1 MKPHVMA
8 GTSPRGEVDT
18 VFGASAETT
27 RAAETGRSASADSA
41 DSAEQVGEQVGEQ
54 LTPVETY
61 LLEALERLDAAES
74 RALQLEAAL
83 AHSRDIGAAIGVLM
97 ALRRVTREQA
107 FDELRR
113 ASMARNVKLHVLA
126 LQVVE
131 TGLVDGS

>member
-1 MKPHVMA
+1 MEPHVVA
-8 GTSPRGEVDT
+8 GTSPTDGIDT
-18 VFGASAETT
+18 AF
-27 RAAETGRSASADSA
+27 RAADDAD
-41 DSAEQVGEQVGEQ
+41 EH

-83 AHSRDIGAAIGVLM
+83 DHSRDIGAAIGILM

-126 LQVVE
+126 LEVVE
-131 TGLVDGS
+131 TGLIGGA

>member
-1 MKPHVMA
+1 MEPHVVS
-8 GTSPRGEVDT
+8 GTSPRDGVDT
-18 VFGASAETT
+18 VFGASAD
-27 RAAETGRSASADSA
+27 AD
-41 DSAEQVGEQVGEQ
+41 EQ

-83 AHSRDIGAAIGVLM
+83 DHSRDIGAAIGIVM
-97 ALRRVTREQA
+97 ALRRMTREQA

-126 LQVVE
+126 LEVVE
-131 TGLVDGS
+131 TGLVDRS

>member
-1 MKPHVMA
+1 MEPHVVA
-8 GTSPRGEVDT
+8 GTSPRDGVDT
-18 VFGASAETT
+18 VFGAS
-27 RAAETGRSASADSA
+27 GDAD
-41 DSAEQVGEQVGEQ
+41 EQ

-83 AHSRDIGAAIGVLM
+83 AHSRDIGAAIGILM

-107 FDELRR
+107 FDELRQ

-126 LQVVE
+126 LEVVE
-131 TGLVDGS
+131 TGLLGRS

>member
-1 MKPHVMA
+1 MHD
-8 GTSPRGEVDT
+8 S
-18 VFGASAETT
+18 SAEREVEVLVVGAGQAGLSVGYHLR
-27 RAAETGRSASADSA
+27 RAGLAAHTDYVLLDAD
-41 DSAEQVGEQVGEQ
+41 EQ
-54 LTPVETY
+54 LTAVETY

-83 AHSRDIGAAIGVLM
+83 AHSRDIGAAIGILM

-126 LQVVE
+126 LEVVE
-131 TGLVDGS
+131 TGRIDQS

>member
-1 MKPHVMA
+1 MEPHVVA
-8 GTSPRGEVDT
+8 GTSPRDGVDT
-18 VFGASAETT
+18 VFGA
-27 RAAETGRSASADSA
+27 AD
-41 DSAEQVGEQVGEQ
+41 DTDDH

-61 LLEALERLDAAES
+61 LLEALERLDASES

-83 AHSRDIGAAIGVLM
+83 AHSRDIGAAIGILM

-126 LQVVE
+126 LEVVE
-131 TGLVDGS
+131 TGRIDQS